1 MTKHSTFVNVAV
13 FVIGVFVPVVGHI
26 LDTILILRDGHRWP
40 GKALWLLVVWLFPFV
55 GPLLYML
62 FGQTYKKEMVWHD
75 PRLSR
80 RYDPSLSSTPRLS
93 TK

>member
-1 MTKHSTFVNVAV
+1 MTKHSTLVNVAV
-13 FVIGVFVPVVGHI
+13 FIVGVFVPIVGHI

-62 FGQTYKKEMVWHD
+62 FGQTSKKEVIK
-75 PRLSR
+75 
-80 RYDPSLSSTPRLS
+80 YDQRFPNYKTTGASI
-93 TK
+93 KF